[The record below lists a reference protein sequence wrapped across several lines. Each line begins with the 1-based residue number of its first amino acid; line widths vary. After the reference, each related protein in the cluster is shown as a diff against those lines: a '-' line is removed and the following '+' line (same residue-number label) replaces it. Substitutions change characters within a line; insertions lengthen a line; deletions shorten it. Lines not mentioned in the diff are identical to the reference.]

1 MCIFDAL
8 LTGRDA
14 YVSERLSILK
24 LSLVRRI
31 CVCCTNGRTMEQMHD
46 TPLIVLPDVIY
57 PVCVCVNF
65 FINDGACYFK

>member
-24 LSLVRRI
+24 LSLVCRI
-31 CVCCTNGRTMEQMHD
+31 CVCCTNGRTMEKMHD
-46 TPLIVLPDVIY
+46 TPPIVLLDTTY
-57 PVCVCVNF
+57 PVCELF
-65 FINDGACYFK
+65 DK